1 MKKLRNAI
9 KSKRFRQEKRSN
21 RVRTK
26 LVATTS
32 KPRLAVYRSNIY
44 IYAQIIDDT
53 KGHTLVAASDLKI
66 KEGTKTEKATKVGE
80 LLAQKAKEAGIEEV
94 AFDRNGY
101 KYTGRVQ
108 ALADAARNAGLKF

>member
-1 MKKLRNAI
+1 MKKLSNAV
-9 KSKRFRQEKRSN
+9 KAKRSKQEKRSN
-21 RVRTK
+21 RVRAK

-32 KPRLAVYRSNIY
+32 RPRLAVYRSNTY

-53 KGHTLVAASDLKI
+53 KGHTLVSASDLKI
-66 KEGTKTEKATKVGE
+66 KEGTKTERAAKVGE
-80 LLAQKAKEAGIEEV
+80 TLAELAKKAGIEEV

-108 ALADAARNAGLKF
+108 ALADAARNDGLKF

>member
-9 KSKRFRQEKRSN
+9 RAKRERLQRRSN
-21 RVRTK
+21 RVRVK
-26 LVATTS
+26 LLNTTN
-32 KPRLAVYRSNIY
+32 KPRLAVYRSNTY

-53 KGHTLVAASDLKI
+53 KGHTLAAASDLKI
-66 KEGTKTEKATKVGE
+66 TEGTKTERAAKVGE
-80 LLAQKAKEAGIEEV
+80 LIAEAAKKAGVEEV

>member
-1 MKKLRNAI
+1 MKKLRNAV
-9 KSKRFRQEKRSN
+9 KSKRLKQEKRSN
-21 RVRTK
+21 RVRAK
-26 LVATTS
+26 LVSTTS
-32 KPRLAVYRSNIY
+32 RPRLAIYRSNTY

-66 KEGTKTEKATKVGE
+66 KEGTKTERAAKVGE
-80 LLAQKAKEAGIEEV
+80 TIAELAKKANIEEV

-101 KYTGRVQ
+101 KYTGRTK

>member
-1 MKKLRNAI
+1 MKKLKNAL
-9 KSKRFRQEKRSN
+9 KAKNLKQDKRSKR
-21 RVRTK
+21 VRAK
-26 LVATTS
+26 LVSTTS
-32 KPRLAVYRSNIY
+32 RPRLAVYRSNTY

-66 KEGTKTEKATKVGE
+66 KEWTKTERAAKVWSMIAE
-80 LLAQKAKEAGIEEV
+80 LAKKAGIEEI

-108 ALADAARNAGLKF
+108 ALANAARESGLKF

>member
-9 KSKRFRQEKRSN
+9 KSKRLKQQKRSD
-21 RVRTK
+21 RVRRK
-26 LVATTS
+26 LVAVSS
-32 KPRLAVYRSNIY
+32 KPRLAIYRSNTY

-53 KGHTLVAASDLKI
+53 KGNTLVAASDLKI
-66 KEGTKTEKATKVGE
+66 KEGTKTERATKVGE
-80 LLAQKAKEAGIEEV
+80 TIAELAKKAGIEEV

-108 ALADAARNAGLKF
+108 SLADAARNGGLKF